1 MFNERRM
8 SVQRERLAETMSR
21 SCRVNDGRPSLLGL
35 AATAAPGGEFRYA
48 KKLYRFRERGS
59 HAVSTMVARRN
70 DVVEKNSKAIHQ
82 FSFSDGS
89 PRDKHNRDRRFS
101 ESASGKAP
109 PVDSKALAAELES
122 VSAEMRN
129 LIAGVDLDHMGPGLS
144 TTGKAE
150 VRKDDDEEEGQSL
163 HSKLLR
169 YRYVRK
175 IEAPPPALEPLDGS
189 YLKAPREVDKMEM
202 NLQGSRLGW
211 KRDALARAQ
220 HWNNETKER
229 ILSARHRRDEE
240 AVKHESNLLHQI
252 AAKEERGPS
261 RVEANRKAQVERLKL
276 KSAAREERLEQVRQR
291 RYEEQRLRQQELR
304 EQLENSRKR
313 NKLESWPHAEQSA
326 PGQEGAVEDAS
337 LQEEADAFAPEV
349 EEPVE
354 AKEETVDWFES
365 FKEEDEEE
373 EEKEEEKEKKRPKR
387 SEERIAFK
395 TKVEIYLALDHP
407 HIARLM
413 MVYEDDQEIHL
424 VMEFMAGGE
433 LYDRLFDA
441 KVYNEEVA
449 ANTCHQMLKAVSYM
463 HAHQIAHRD
472 LKLENFLYE
481 RKDNNHLKLIDFGFA
496 KFWDRSTKMSQACG
510 STHYVAP
517 EVLAKS
523 YTLKADMWSLGV
535 ISYMLLTGSPPFQ
548 GGNDNEVLR
557 KIRAGKIHWS
567 SRFKRLSEGAQD
579 FVKALLAMNPEER
592 LDAAGA
598 LSHPWIVGN
607 GGLRGTSTVLDDD
620 IKLSLRKFAR
630 ASTFRR
636 AVLSMMA
643 WSLSA
648 EDRAQLR
655 NEFLQFDTD
664 NKGTITHLQM
674 KEILEK
680 NYHIDSMEAEAV
692 FSMMDTDHDD
702 VIAYSEFL
710 AAALQG
716 RLKVHED
723 ILRRTFRKFDIDNCG
738 RITADDLRNI
748 LGEQFEGTDAEDLI
762 READTNGDGMIE
774 YDEFLQYF
782 HNHESQQAHLE
793 GCQAWNSS
801 CQT

>member
-1 MFNERRM
+1 MDCCSDGLVEGVRALT
-8 SVQRERLAETMSR
+8 QRFLGTSR
-21 SCRVNDGRPSLLGL
+21 SISETEGGRSNLVDNDSKWIDTTEVIEKKGKIPVTGRYCTNRRLRDDYKVASKVLGSGMSGPVQL
-35 AATAAPGGEFRYA
+35 ATSKDGEKCAVKSF
-48 KKLYRFRERGS
+48 KKHGLS
-59 HAVSTMVARRN
+59 DARRT
-70 DVVEKNSKAIHQ
+70 DLKN
-82 FSFSDGS
+82 
-89 PRDKHNRDRRFS
+89 
-101 ESASGKAP
+101 E
-109 PVDSKALAAELES
+109 
-122 VSAEMRN
+122 
-129 LIAGVDLDHMGPGLS
+129 
-144 TTGKAE
+144 
-150 VRKDDDEEEGQSL
+150 
-163 HSKLLR
+163 
-169 YRYVRK
+169 
-175 IEAPPPALEPLDGS
+175 
-189 YLKAPREVDKMEM
+189 
-202 NLQGSRLGW
+202 
-211 KRDALARAQ
+211 
-220 HWNNETKER
+220 
-229 ILSARHRRDEE
+229 
-240 AVKHESNLLHQI
+240 
-252 AAKEERGPS
+252 
-261 RVEANRKAQVERLKL
+261 
-276 KSAAREERLEQVRQR
+276 
-291 RYEEQRLRQQELR
+291 
-304 EQLENSRKR
+304 
-313 NKLESWPHAEQSA
+313 
-326 PGQEGAVEDAS
+326 
-337 LQEEADAFAPEV
+337 
-349 EEPVE
+349 
-354 AKEETVDWFES
+354 
-365 FKEEDEEE
+365 
-373 EEKEEEKEKKRPKR
+373 
-387 SEERIAFK
+387 
-395 TKVEIYLALDHP
+395 VEIYLALDHP

-424 VMEFMAGGE
+424 VMEYMAGGE

-441 KVYNEEVA
+441 KVYNEEIA

-535 ISYMLLTGSPPFQ
+535 ISFMLLTGSPPFQ
-548 GGNDNEVLR
+548 GSNDNEVLR
-557 KIRAGKIHWS
+557 KIKAGKIHWS
-567 SRFKRLSEGAQD
+567 TRFKRLSDGAQD
-579 FVKALLAMNPEER
+579 FVKALLLMNPEER

-598 LSHPWIVGN
+598 LSHPWITGK
-607 GGLRGTSTVLDDD
+607 GGLRGSNTVLDDG

-655 NEFLQFDTD
+655 NEFLSFDTE
-664 NKGTITHLQM
+664 NTGTITHLQM
-674 KEILEK
+674 KEILET

-738 RITADDLRNI
+738 RITAEDLRNI

-782 HNHESQQAHLE
+782 HNHEPHVEGAEVQEDAGAGPWTRKTRSLCRQPPQYSKRRRAAVGMLEPVELWSQRP
-793 GCQAWNSS
+793 
-801 CQT
+801 T